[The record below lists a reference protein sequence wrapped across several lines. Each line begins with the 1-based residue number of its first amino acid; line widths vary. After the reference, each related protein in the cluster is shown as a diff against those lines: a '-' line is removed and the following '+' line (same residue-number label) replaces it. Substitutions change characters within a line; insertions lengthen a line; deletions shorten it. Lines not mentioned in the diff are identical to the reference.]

1 MRKTKNLTFCSIMVA
16 LSVVLLFICSFLES
30 LNLTAV
36 LLSSICVFVVDE
48 ELHMKRALG
57 VYLATGILAFLLL
70 PSKLIAIEYFIYALY
85 PVLKRQI
92 GKTGRGVSIILKGIY
107 IMAATVGDL
116 AVIKLFFPS
125 EIESQLLYILSG
137 VVGVIWIILYDL
149 FYSRLARLYHFKLR
163 HQLRIDKFFD

>member
-70 PSKLIAIEYFIYALY
+70 PSILRIPIHICGNTAL
-85 PVLKRQI
+85 P
-92 GKTGRGVSIILKGIY
+92 
-107 IMAATVGDL
+107 APCA
-116 AVIKLFFPS
+116 
-125 EIESQLLYILSG
+125 
-137 VVGVIWIILYDL
+137 
-149 FYSRLARLYHFKLR
+149 ARLFAWVSMDLTQKRKPSRFLSCCATICR
-163 HQLRIDKFFD
+163 NELDNTSSM